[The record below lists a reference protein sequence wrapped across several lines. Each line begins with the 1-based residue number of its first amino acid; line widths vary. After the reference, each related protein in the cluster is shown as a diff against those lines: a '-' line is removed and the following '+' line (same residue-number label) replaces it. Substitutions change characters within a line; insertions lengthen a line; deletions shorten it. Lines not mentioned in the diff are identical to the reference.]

1 MNAQKATYNIL
12 SNASGVT
19 DIVGTNIFPVL
30 IPKGTAFPAICYTQL
45 QTEMTN
51 TKDSNSRLDFARM
64 QVDCLGTTYTET
76 LQIADA
82 VRVAMNI
89 TSAGTYNGVFVQSV
103 FIEDEVH
110 FFDDAADFDGV
121 FQVSFD
127 FSISIAFAYGEPAAS
142 FLLQESGDLLLLETG
157 DKIIL

>member
-19 DIVGTNIFPVL
+19 DIVSTNIFPVL
-30 IPKGTAFPAICYTQL
+30 VPKGTAFPAICYTQI
-45 QTEMTN
+45 QTEMKN
-51 TKDSNSRLDFARM
+51 TKDSNSRLDFARV
-64 QVDCLGTTYTET
+64 QIDCLATTYAQALE
-76 LQIADA
+76 ISGA
-82 VRVAMNI
+82 VRNAMNI

-110 FFDDAADFDGV
+110 FFDNAADFDGIY
-121 FQVSFD
+121 QVSID
-127 FSISIAFAYGEPAAS
+127 FSFSIGFNYGGIVS
-142 FLLQESGDLLLLETG
+142 QFLLQENGDFLLLETG